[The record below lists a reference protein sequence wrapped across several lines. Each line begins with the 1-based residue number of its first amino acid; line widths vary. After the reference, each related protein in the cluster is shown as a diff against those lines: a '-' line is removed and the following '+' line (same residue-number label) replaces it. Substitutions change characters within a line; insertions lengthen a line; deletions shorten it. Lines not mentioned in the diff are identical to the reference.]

1 MKRTIVVLVLIFL
14 LSNFSNAQFYKGFGV
29 KIGTSIANQETE
41 LFGSYF
47 RYKFGFTAGVFK
59 ETALIENLCLIIGI
73 NFTQKG
79 ALDPFYV
86 TSETGQYIETK
97 YFHRTVNMASL
108 ELLTK
113 YGGNKDKLSPYILAG
128 LRMDVFISAKNTL
141 DGEELSRS
149 FYSYPINN
157 NKTFGGVIGMGLD
170 FKPSK
175 SLTTFIEG
183 TYNPDFTL
191 LGDRFVNI
199 DSYSWKI
206 KNYSFEIKTGIKF

>member
-1 MKRTIVVLVLIFL
+1 MKRIIVVLVLVFL
-14 LSNFSNAQFYKGFGV
+14 ISNLSNAQFYKGFGL
-29 KIGTSIANQETE
+29 KAGTSIANQETE
-41 LFGSYF
+41 LFGSHF
-47 RYKFGFTAGVFK
+47 RYKFGITAGVFK
-59 ETALIENLCLIIGI
+59 ETAIIENLNLIVGI

-79 ALDPFYV
+79 ALEPFYI

-113 YGGNKDKLSPYILAG
+113 YGGNKEKLSPYILAG
-128 LRMDVFISAKNTL
+128 LRMDIFISAKNTM
-141 DGEELSRS
+141 DGNELTRS

-157 NKTFGGVIGMGLD
+157 NKTFGGVIGMGLE
-170 FKPSK
+170 FKPVK

-191 LGDRFVNI
+191 LGERLLNTYND
-199 DSYSWKI
+199 SWKI